1 MKGVGQSL
9 LSKAFKLERSK
20 CDTILIK
27 CQKNQHNQLIHTCVH
42 IVLIFTTG
50 MLSGRSASTSLRLV
64 TLTSSPVGLKEEQS
78 STILQSIGDD

>member
-1 MKGVGQSL
+1 M
-9 LSKAFKLERSK
+9 
-20 CDTILIK
+20 D
-27 CQKNQHNQLIHTCVH
+27 TCVH

-78 STILQSIGDD
+78 STILQSVYDDYMVK